1 MLLTEEREDSV
12 QQVFKNKFSTSD
24 YKKYSKQIILKKFG
38 IIGQKKIFSSKI
50 LIIGMG
56 GLGCPLSIY
65 LASLGVGNLGIVDND
80 KVELSNL
87 NRQILYTK
95 KDLGKFKVE
104 VARRRIK
111 KLNTKINLNVYK
123 LKLDKK
129 NINKIFNNYDIICD
143 CTDNFESRLLINDFC
158 LKQNK
163 VLISAAVSGFDGHLF
178 KFNFKKKIP
187 CYRCFMPDIPE
198 INYNCETEGVIPPL
212 TGILGTLQANEV
224 LNTILNFN
232 SDLESKFLIFDS
244 KKMNFRKAKILKNK
258 NCVNKC

>member
-1 MLLTEEREDSV
+1 MLRTEEREDSV
-12 QQVFKNKFSTSD
+12 QQVFKNKISTSD

-50 LIIGMG
+50 LIVGMG

-87 NRQILYTK
+87 NRQILYTQ

-104 VARRRIK
+104 VARRRIR
-111 KLNTKINLNVYK
+111 KLNTKISLNIYK

-129 NINKIFNNYDIICD
+129 NINKILNNYDIICD
-143 CTDNFESRLLINDFC
+143 GTDNFESRLLINDFC

-244 KKMNFRKAKILKNK
+244 KKMNFRKAKIQKNK
-258 NCVNKC
+258 NCINKC